1 MMLEL
6 EEKCEGYSCKE
17 RKLDG
22 WQASSMF
29 LVFTMNY
36 PQDEI

>member
-1 MMLEL
+1 MMLEFRG
-6 EEKCEGYSCKE
+6 KCEGSSCKE

-29 LVFTMNY
+29 LVFTINY
-36 PQDEI
+36 PQDEV